1 MQKLNSTLLGTG
13 RKGINPGIKKL
24 MFVLRIGKSF
34 EILKPQVS
42 HLKLGAILDNLNLQV
57 SVDYAFLG
65 QLS

>member
-1 MQKLNSTLLGTG
+1 
-13 RKGINPGIKKL
+13 